1 MTDEVNN
8 PPHYNKG
15 GMECIDYIRQQLGD
29 NFRYY
34 CEGNVHKYLHRFD
47 YKNSMVDLKIQDLKV
62 TTKTL
67 MSWRPEE
74 AEAKKAQVQKMSKL
88 NNQ

>member
-47 YKNSMVDLKIQDLKV
+47 YKNSMVDLKIQDLK
-62 TTKTL
+62 KGKWYL
-67 MSWRPEE
+67 NRLIEE
-74 AEAKKAQVQKMSKL
+74 LEKET
-88 NNQ
+88 

>member
-47 YKNSMVDLKIQDLKV
+47 YKNSIVDLKV
-62 TTKTL
+62 
-67 MSWRPEE
+67 
-74 AEAKKAQVQKMSKL
+74 
-88 NNQ
+88 